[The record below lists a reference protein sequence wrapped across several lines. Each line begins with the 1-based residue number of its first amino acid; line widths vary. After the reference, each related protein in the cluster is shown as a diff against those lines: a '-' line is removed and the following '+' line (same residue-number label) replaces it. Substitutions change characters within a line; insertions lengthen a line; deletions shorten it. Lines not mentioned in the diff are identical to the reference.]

1 METLELGGG
10 AAGVDVAMQGNDA
23 EPRRAT
29 LWASWGSGV
38 YPSLL
43 SLHFLFAFAFVT
55 GNVGGVLI
63 TARARREP
71 SPAGVLSLM
80 RAHELAIFSLVI
92 PGGIGALLTGVGL
105 VHVIQTK
112 LTSTWIA
119 ASLGLF
125 VLSLAIGV
133 GVLLQPQNQAI
144 AEARRLIEC
153 ESTTRS
159 PALDD
164 AIAAT
169 PVVAGEWSQV
179 VIMVALILLMAFKPA

>member
-1 METLELGGG
+1 M
-10 AAGVDVAMQGNDA
+10 
-23 EPRRAT
+23 
-29 LWASWGSGV
+29 

-43 SLHFLFAFAFVT
+43 ALHFVFAFAFVT

-105 VHVIQTK
+105 VHVIHTK
-112 LTSTWIA
+112 LSSTWIA
-119 ASLGLF
+119 GSLGLF

-133 GVLLQPQNQAI
+133 GVLLKPQNQAI
-144 AEARRLIEC
+144 AEARRLIDADT
-153 ESTTRS
+153 TTRS
-159 PALDD
+159 PALEK
-164 AIAAT
+164 AIGAT
-169 PVVAGEWSQV
+169 PVVLGEWSQV
-179 VIMVALILLMAFKPA
+179 AIMVALILLMAFKPA